1 MPRILLGKS
10 DEVDPD
16 ENVCHASS
24 GDVCHVLSG
33 GGVPTPSSL
42 ITHEMELSSPIFGS
56 FYALLLFLLFSIYTS
71 YV

>member
-1 MPRILLGKS
+1 M
-10 DEVDPD
+10 
-16 ENVCHASS
+16 CHASS

-33 GGVPTPSSL
+33 GGVLTPSSL

-56 FYALLLFLLFSIYTS
+56 FYALILFLLFSIYTS